1 MKSKGIKNLLIDLGG
16 VLINLDRERCIENFK
31 KIGFQHVEEKFCTHQ
46 LDGIFLQQEKGLIT
60 PAEFRDGIRD
70 MMGKAVSDEQIDAAW
85 NSFLVDIPAYKLDL
99 LLKLREKYVVCLL
112 SNTND
117 IHWQWVCQNAFPY
130 RTFKVED
137 YFEKTYLSYE
147 MKMAKPE
154 PEIFKAVTE
163 DAGIDPKETFFIDD
177 SEINCKVAQELGI
190 STYTPKAGEDW
201 SHLFRKK

>member
-1 MKSKGIKNLLIDLGG
+1 MHYNISTMFKRPKQIRRGEGRVHNQGQPMPLG
-16 VLINLDRERCIENFK
+16 
-31 KIGFQHVEEKFCTHQ
+31 CTHQ

-60 PAEFRDGIRD
+60 PAEFRDGIRE
-70 MMGKAVSDEQIDAAW
+70 MMGKMVSDKQIDAAW
-85 NSFLVDIPAYKLDL
+85 NSFLVDIPTYKLDL
-99 LLKLREKYVVCLL
+99 LLKLREKYVVYLL

-117 IHWQWVCQNAFPY
+117 IHWKWVCKNAFPY

-163 DAGIDPKETFFIDD
+163 DAGGRP
-177 SEINCKVAQELGI
+177 
-190 STYTPKAGEDW
+190 
-201 SHLFRKK
+201 

>member
-31 KIGFQHVEEKFCTHQ
+31 KIGFQNIEEKFGTHQ
-46 LDGIFLQQEKGLIT
+46 LDGIFLQQEKGLVT
-60 PAEFRDGIRD
+60 PAEFRDGIRE
-70 MMGKAVSDEQIDAAW
+70 MMGKMVSDKQIDAAW
-85 NSFLVDIPAYKLDL
+85 NSFLVDIPTYKLDL
-99 LLKLREKYVVCLL
+99 LLKLREKYVVYLL

-117 IHWQWVCQNAFPY
+117 IHWKLVCKNAFPS

>member
-31 KIGFQHVEEKFCTHQ
+31 KIGFQNIEEKFCTHQ

-60 PAEFRDGIRD
+60 PAEFRDGIRE
-70 MMGKAVSDEQIDAAW
+70 MMGKMVSDKQIDAAW
-85 NSFLVDIPAYKLDL
+85 NSFLVDIPTYKLDL
-99 LLKLREKYVVCLL
+99 LLKLREKYVVYLP

-117 IHWQWVCQNAFPY
+117 IHWKWVCKNAFPY

-147 MKMAKPE
+147 MKMAKP
-154 PEIFKAVTE
+154 
-163 DAGIDPKETFFIDD
+163 
-177 SEINCKVAQELGI
+177 N
-190 STYTPKAGEDW
+190 
-201 SHLFRKK
+201 RKYSRR

>member
-1 MKSKGIKNLLIDLGG
+1 MVADDHQHNISNDKDDDQSK
-16 VLINLDRERCIENFK
+16 
-31 KIGFQHVEEKFCTHQ
+31 EELKP
-46 LDGIFLQQEKGLIT
+46 EGLKDT
-60 PAEFRDGIRD
+60 ANRVQNR
-70 MMGKAVSDEQIDAAW
+70 V
-85 NSFLVDIPAYKLDL
+85 
-99 LLKLREKYVVCLL
+99 L

-117 IHWQWVCQNAFPY
+117 IHWKWVCKNAFPY